1 MFSYHRVKRIALY
14 AVLIMLAVFFTFPFF
29 WAVSTSFKGRGENI
43 YSTVPHWIPQEPTV
57 NNYVRLFREVPIL
70 KYFLNS
76 VLITVMGV
84 VVDVFLAALAAYVI
98 GRFDFWGKPLIT
110 AAIIA
115 PLMIPVQGTIVVNYL
130 TIKGLG
136 LVNSYI
142 AVVLPYS
149 VYIIGIFILR
159 EAFAK
164 VPDSLEE
171 SARMDGAGEFRIWWQ
186 IMLPIVKPQL
196 AAIAILAF
204 VRFWNFFMWP
214 LIILKDEAKYPLPV
228 GLTALEA
235 AFQQDF
241 RVIAAGTVVSVI
253 PILIFFFF
261 TQNFFVEGTRG
272 AVKG

>member
-1 MFSYHRVKRIALY
+1 MFEYGRAKTIALY
-14 AVLIMLAVFFTFPFF
+14 AVLMLLSIFFTFPFF

-43 YSTVPHWIPQEPTV
+43 YSAVPHWIPRQPTL
-57 NNYVRLFREVPIL
+57 NNYVRLFQQVPII

-76 VLITVMGV
+76 VLITTMGV
-84 VVDVFLAALAAYVI
+84 VVDVLLAALAAYVL
-98 GRFDFWGKPLIT
+98 GRFDFWGKPIIT

-115 PLMIPVQGTIVVNYL
+115 PLMIPVQGTIIVNYL
-130 TIKGLG
+130 TIKGMG
-136 LVNSYI
+136 LVNTYI

-159 EAFAK
+159 EAFAA

-171 SARMDGAGEFRIWWQ
+171 SARMDGAGELRIWWQ
-186 IMLPIVKPQL
+186 VMMPIVKPQL

-214 LIILKDEAKYPLPV
+214 LIILKDESKYPLPV

-241 RVIAAGTVVSVI
+241 RVIAAGTIVSVI

-261 TQNFFVEGTRG
+261 TQQFFVEGTQG

>member
-1 MFSYHRVKRIALY
+1 MFNYSQIRKIGLY
-14 AVLIMLAVFFTFPFF
+14 AILMMLAVFFTFPFF

-43 YSTVPHWIPQEPTV
+43 YSATPHWIPRQPTL
-57 NNYVRLFREVPIL
+57 NNYVRLFQEVPIL
-70 KYFLNS
+70 KYFFNS

-84 VVDVFLAALAAYVI
+84 AVDVLLAALAAYAL
-98 GRFDFWGKPLIT
+98 GRFDFWGKPIIT
-110 AAIIA
+110 AVIIA

-130 TIKGLG
+130 TIKGMG
-136 LVNSYI
+136 LVNTYI

-164 VPDSLEE
+164 VPNSLEE
-171 SARMDGAGEFRIWWQ
+171 SARMDGAGELRIWWQ
-186 IMLPIVKPQL
+186 IMLPIVRPQL
-196 AAIAILAF
+196 AAISILAF

-235 AFQQDF
+235 SFQQDF
-241 RVIAAGTVVSVI
+241 RVIAAGTIVSVI

-261 TQNFFVEGTRG
+261 TQQFFVEGTQG
-272 AVKG
+272 AIKG